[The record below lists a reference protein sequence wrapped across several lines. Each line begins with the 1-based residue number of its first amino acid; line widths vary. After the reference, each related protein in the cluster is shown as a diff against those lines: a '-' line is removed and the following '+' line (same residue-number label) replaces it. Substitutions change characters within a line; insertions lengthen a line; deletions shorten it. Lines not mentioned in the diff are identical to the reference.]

1 MYEQVFEPTA
11 YTPHFKDMLVDLV
24 VDIVRIW
31 MKQRY
36 MSGMSVLL
44 HKI

>member
-1 MYEQVFEPTA
+1 MLA
-11 YTPHFKDMLVDLV
+11 DMV